1 MNLTFLY
8 SQSKKDGDN
17 TNHWLAA
24 HSSLTFMK
32 KEIILGKNQIYI
44 FSNWAQARSI
54 HIKSI
59 LFHFWQK
66 KITSL
71 AWGIHINTSFRFQE
85 SDLFWTERV
94 YDPKE
99 YISSKTF
106 NSNLCLRPW
115 QGFSRLGRKWSFHKW
130 KDSVPWTQNS
140 FNE

>member
-8 SQSKKDGDN
+8 SQSKKGITPITD
-17 TNHWLAA
+17 WLPIPLWR
-24 HSSLTFMK
+24 SWK

-130 KDSVPWTQNS
+130 KDSVTWTQNS